1 MNMLQ
6 FAPRLRSNIGRLF
19 WSVLVL
25 GAFLKATPAE
35 ASVDLVFYT
44 SPSYSVSSTGSW
56 GQNVNVSVS
65 VANLGT
71 TASSAFTVN
80 LYLSSSSTFNVATA
94 TLWQTLNFNS
104 GLPANNFGGET
115 NAATLLPLTIPSGL
129 GSTTGGTSS
138 KVYITAVISQN
149 SAQTQTSSTITTP
162 YPDLIGY
169 NGQGYGFNLQQS
181 TATWNQVVGLEYAIA
196 NQAAGT
202 AGPFK
207 ANVYLCATSNFG
219 SGNVPNTSTTY
230 YLGSISSTGLA
241 GGFITFSAST
251 AGQYGYNNF
260 QLPASNPFGGSNTS
274 FYVGMVINP
283 TSTTASPNTPITESN
298 YTNDCNQGSGID
310 WAPITIT
317 GPQPVIAAVGSNP
330 AGSTS
335 ALQFGNVNLGETAT
349 QTVTITD
356 SGQANLQINSIT
368 ATAPF
373 TVTSIVS
380 SLEDSSPT
388 IPGIMASNNSENWV
402 VTLTYTPTAAS
413 TQTGTL
419 TITSNGSNST
429 SNTFALSGTGVA
441 VPHLAFTNP
450 VPSNNDNLIANYGGI
465 ADNSSLTETFTL
477 QNTGTAPLTISQ
489 NGIALTTTQ
498 SGVWTLISITSNTQG
513 AINLSSASKNI
524 TASGAET
531 WSVVVKFAPTTNQGY
546 ASGLQI
552 FSNDPSTPTTTG
564 APTMTCALQG
574 QGLTPMTI
582 NVASAVNGVTDSN
595 PLVMNF
601 GSVHATG
608 LQNVTGTVT
617 LTNTGQ
623 VALIIAQ
630 GGISLGSNTNF
641 QITGISSSTQ
651 GAITLS
657 GGTATIAANSAET
670 WTISLVFAPPAA
682 SNPNTTN
689 NDNTTLTI
697 SSNDPANGTE
707 NIALNGTGLNRPGI
721 LVTTPQGGTNL
732 PFGPVLNDGAGNHVG
747 TQTFTIQNVGLQPL
761 VVSQNG
767 ITLVNATG
775 FSIRS
780 VVSSTQGTINLA
792 SGSASIAAKQTETWT
807 VTVGLH
813 PTSNTAYS
821 GTLDIA
827 SNDPV
832 TPTYALALTGTGTTP
847 TLTLQPT
854 TSSTPTLYIEAGQV
868 YNITWT
874 AADTS
879 DTASS
884 ATLTFSTSVSNTLPA
899 SGLTTI
905 ATIPYS
911 STTTSYAWRPSASL
925 VGQSVYIYGNLQD
938 QDISVGS
945 YSAQKVYVEAA
956 GSFNLTSALTTTSS
970 TYAYTYLYNGK
981 AYGGTAT
988 LQPGNNIITISAPL
1002 SGGGTAVHQ
1011 ITVNEVSSLLTAQG
1025 YTYDELNRVKTYTNG
1040 NGITTTY
1047 TYSLAGNLTQ
1057 TSATNGNVVN
1067 YTYDSL
1073 NRKTSMVD
1081 STGTT
1086 FYGYDDLDRMTSITY
1101 SVSGNLTDPNNLA
1114 IGYQY
1119 DNANHETQITYPGGE
1134 VVNYTYDNAGRLLT
1148 VADVL
1153 NGTTTYNYTYHY
1165 NPTTGQLQ
1173 TFNRAD
1179 GVVTSYG
1186 YDGAARLND
1195 IKHVN
1200 SSNQTLAEYNYN
1212 ALDANGNAVNLLT
1225 TLNNGSQQQTLYSY
1239 DSLQHL
1245 VQVTYGGTATAV
1257 PNTDETVAYTY
1268 DNNGNRLTQKTTI
1281 NGAVTQSLT
1290 YSYGSANQLIQIVN
1304 QAGTLQASYVYDPAG
1319 NRIEKITPAGNT
1331 YYAYNEL
1338 NLLTTVVT
1346 PTDYILYTYNGAGQ
1360 RVSQNVD
1367 GVLTSYVVDPTQ
1379 STYQVIQERNGADI
1393 STSAITVGHVYGADR
1408 LGNNPASGTSQF
1420 YLPDRIGS
1428 AMLITDPNGNI
1439 ITSNSYDAFGATPRP

>member
-1 MNMLQ
+1 
-6 FAPRLRSNIGRLF
+6 
-19 WSVLVL
+19 
-25 GAFLKATPAE
+25 
-35 ASVDLVFYT
+35 
-44 SPSYSVSSTGSW
+44 
-56 GQNVNVSVS
+56 
-65 VANLGT
+65 
-71 TASSAFTVN
+71 
-80 LYLSSSSTFNVATA
+80 
-94 TLWQTLNFNS
+94 
-104 GLPANNFGGET
+104 
-115 NAATLLPLTIPSGL
+115 
-129 GSTTGGTSS
+129 
-138 KVYITAVISQN
+138 
-149 SAQTQTSSTITTP
+149 
-162 YPDLIGY
+162 
-169 NGQGYGFNLQQS
+169 
-181 TATWNQVVGLEYAIA
+181 
-196 NQAAGT
+196 
-202 AGPFK
+202 
-207 ANVYLCATSNFG
+207 
-219 SGNVPNTSTTY
+219 
-230 YLGSISSTGLA
+230 
-241 GGFITFSAST
+241 
-251 AGQYGYNNF
+251 
-260 QLPASNPFGGSNTS
+260 
-274 FYVGMVINP
+274 
-283 TSTTASPNTPITESN
+283 
-298 YTNDCNQGSGID
+298 
-310 WAPITIT
+310 
-317 GPQPVIAAVGSNP
+317 
-330 AGSTS
+330 
-335 ALQFGNVNLGETAT
+335 
-349 QTVTITD
+349 
-356 SGQANLQINSIT
+356 
-368 ATAPF
+368 
-373 TVTSIVS
+373 
-380 SLEDSSPT
+380 
-388 IPGIMASNNSENWV
+388 

-419 TITSNGSNST
+419 TITSNGANST
-429 SNTFALSGTGVA
+429 SNTFSLSGTGVA

-465 ADNSSLTETFTL
+465 ADNTSLTETFTL
-477 QNTGTAPLTISQ
+477 QNTGTAPLTISE

-498 SGVWTLISITSNTQG
+498 SGVWSLVSITSSTQG
-513 AINLSSASKNI
+513 AINLSLASKNI
-524 TASGAET
+524 AASGAET
-531 WSVVVKFAPTTNQGY
+531 WSVVVKFTPTTNQGY

-582 NVASAVNGVTDSN
+582 NVASAVNGVTDTN

-608 LQNVTGTVT
+608 LQNITGTVT

-623 VALIIAQ
+623 VALVIAQ
-630 GGISLGSNTNF
+630 HGISLASGTNF

-651 GAITLS
+651 GAISLTN
-657 GGTATIAANSAET
+657 GTATIAANGAET

-707 NIALNGTGLNRPGI
+707 NIALDGTGLNRPGI

-761 VVSQNG
+761 AISQNG
-767 ITLVNATG
+767 ITLVTATG
-775 FSIRS
+775 FSIKS
-780 VVSSTQGTINLA
+780 VVSSTHGTINL
-792 SGSASIAAKQTETWT
+792 STGSASIAASQTETWT
-807 VTVGLH
+807 VTVGLD
-813 PTSNTAYS
+813 PTSNSSYS

-847 TLTLQPT
+847 TLTLLPT
-854 TSSTPTLYIEAGQV
+854 TSGTPTLYIEAGQV

-879 DTASS
+879 DTAST
-884 ATLTFSTSVSNTLPA
+884 ATLTFSTSASNSLPA

-911 STTTSYAWRPSASL
+911 STTTTYAWRPSASL
-925 VGQSVYIYGNLQD
+925 VGQAVYIYGNLQD
-938 QDISVGS
+938 QSVSAGS
-945 YSAQKVYVEAA
+945 FSAQKVEIEAA

-970 TYAYTYLYNGK
+970 SYAYTYLYNGK

-988 LQPGNNIITISAPL
+988 LQPGSNIINITTTLP
-1002 SGGGTAVHQ
+1002 GGGTVVHQ
-1011 ITVNEVSSLLTAQG
+1011 ITVNQVSSLLTAQG
-1025 YTYDELNRVKTYTNG
+1025 YTYDEMNRVKTYTNG

-1057 TSATNGNVVN
+1057 TSATNGDVIN
-1067 YTYDSL
+1067 YTYDNL

-1086 FYGYDDLDRMTSITY
+1086 FYGYDDLDRVTSVTY
-1101 SVSGNLTDPNNLA
+1101 SVSGNVTDTNNLA
-1114 IGYQY
+1114 VGYQY
-1119 DNANHETQITYPGGE
+1119 DSANHETQMTYPGGE
-1134 VVNYTYDNAGRLLT
+1134 VVNYTYDNAGRLKT

-1153 NGTTTYNYTYHY
+1153 NSTTTYNYTYNY

-1173 TFNRAD
+1173 TFNRAN
-1179 GVVTSYG
+1179 GATTSYG
-1186 YDGAARLND
+1186 YDTAGRLND

-1212 ALDANGNAVNLLT
+1212 SLDPNGNSVNLLT
-1225 TLNNGSQQQTLYSY
+1225 TLSTGSQQQTLYSY

-1245 VQVTYGGTATAV
+1245 VQATYGAGATAV
-1257 PNTDETVAYTY
+1257 PNTDPTVAYTY

-1281 NGAVTQSLT
+1281 NGTVTQTLT

-1304 QAGTLQASYVYDPAG
+1304 QAGVLQASFVYDSAG
-1319 NRIEKITPAGNT
+1319 NRVEKITPSGDT

-1346 PTDYILYTYNGAGQ
+1346 PSDYILYTYNGAGQ

-1367 GVLTSYVVDPTQ
+1367 GVLTSYVIDPNQ
-1379 STYQVIQERNGADI
+1379 SVYQVVQERNGLGIA
-1393 STSAITVGHVYGADR
+1393 TSAITASHVYGTDR
-1408 LGNNPASGTSQF
+1408 LGNNPTSGTSQF

-1428 AMLITDPNGNI
+1428 AMQITDPNCNI
-1439 ITSNSYDAFGATPRP
+1439 TTTNSYDAFGASPRP